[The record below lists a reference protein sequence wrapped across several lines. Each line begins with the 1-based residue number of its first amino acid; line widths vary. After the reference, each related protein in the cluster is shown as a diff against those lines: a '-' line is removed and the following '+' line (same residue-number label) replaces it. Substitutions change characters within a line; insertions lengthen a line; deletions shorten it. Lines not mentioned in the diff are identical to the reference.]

1 MKKIS
6 WLLLLL
12 AVASCTSTPQA
23 PKPAQAASGG
33 GAGSSVAL
41 TDADRAVIESAVRAR
56 AGQPSATFRTM
67 IAQKDVGG
75 AVMVCGYVNPG
86 TGDTPFVGTLS
97 EDAFIVSDLGGPT
110 ERTIAVQ
117 QACHGRGIYI

>member
-1 MKKIS
+1 MRKIPA
-6 WLLLLL
+6 LLLLL
-12 AVASCTSTPQA
+12 AVVSCTSTSQA
-23 PKPAQAASGG
+23 PKPSPAAVG
-33 GAGSSVAL
+33 GAGASVTL

-67 IAQKDVGG
+67 IAQQDAGG

-97 EDAFIVSDLGGPT
+97 EGTFIVSDVGGPT
-110 ERTIAVQ
+110 DRTIAVQ
-117 QACHGRGIYI
+117 KACHGRGIYI